1 MKLVNNV
8 RNAQQRIKRIAQ
20 EIMTPKHNAANPIP
34 GLHVAIIMDGN
45 GRWAH
50 ARHKPRFSG
59 HRAGAEVVR
68 EIVENAPNLG
78 IGTLTL
84 YTFSSD
90 NWQRPSREVNALMR
104 LFHHYLQGELQRCV
118 DNGVRVNLIGRR
130 DRLSATIIRAVDKIE
145 AATLQG
151 HLLHLRLAI
160 DYSARDAILLAAQ
173 QLCADSHWTRD
184 KLSQVLAELYHPGIA
199 APEVDLLIRT
209 GGEQRLSDFMLW
221 ECAYAE
227 LYFTPL
233 KWPDFDAHALAA
245 AIRDFHHRERRF
257 GRIPP
262 PRQLHKLI
270 AAAQS

>member
-1 MKLVNNV
+1 
-8 RNAQQRIKRIAQ
+8 
-20 EIMTPKHNAANPIP
+20 MTPRHNVDIPEP

-45 GRWAH
+45 GRWAL
-50 ARHKPRFSG
+50 ARQKTRFSG

-90 NWQRPSREVNALMR
+90 NWQRPSREVSALMR
-104 LFHHYLQGELQRCV
+104 LFHYYLQGELQRCV
-118 DNGVRVNLIGRR
+118 DNGVRVSLIGRR
-130 DRLSATIIRAVDKIE
+130 DRLPAAITSAADRIE
-145 AATLQG
+145 AATSRG
-151 HLLHLRLAI
+151 RLLHLRLAI

-173 QLCADSHWTRD
+173 QLCAESHWTRD

-233 KWPDFDAHALAA
+233 KWPDFDASVLST
-245 AIRDFHHRERRF
+245 AIREFHRRERRF
-257 GRIPP
+257 GRIPQ
-262 PRQLHKLI
+262 PRQSPKLI